1 MALPKFRSSR
11 RQAGRQDTSDGGVA
25 HSDDTTASSDRT
37 AVTPSPAAAYHPS
50 VDLKKATKT
59 RKHAVLLA
67 SICFF
72 ISVIF
77 LILVCVASNFCGSHC
92 INTRQTL
99 IGNIRKLPVIRN
111 TWFFKLDLTNI
122 IPASIDGLS
131 LMNSLARSLGLH
143 DFYQVGLW
151 GFCEGYNDEGITKCS
166 SPKTL
171 WWFNPVEIILNELLP
186 GATVALP
193 SDINDILRLIRIASN
208 VMFGSFLT
216 GVCMNFISI
225 FVAPLAVYSRW
236 WSFPIIIWTFIAAL
250 LTTLGAVIATV
261 MFIIFRNVITSQAGL
276 NIGASVGTQMF
287 AFMWVSAAFS
297 LFGFIIHLGLACCC
311 ASRRDVRTG
320 RKRGSKAAYR
330 ADAGATDEKRPAPGK
345 KFGLFGRKKPTGEFV

>member
-11 RQAGRQDTSDGGVA
+11 RQAGRQGTLDGVA
-25 HSDDTTASSDRT
+25 NTDTTASSDRT
-37 AVTPSPAAAYHPS
+37 VVTPSPATVYHPS
-50 VDLKKATKT
+50 VDIKKATKT
-59 RKHAVLLA
+59 RKHAILLA

-77 LILVCVASNFCGSHC
+77 LIL
-92 INTRQTL
+92 TL
-99 IGNIRKLPVIRN
+99 IGNINKLPVIRD

-122 IPASIDGLS
+122 IPASTDGLS

-151 GFCEGYNDEGITKCS
+151 TFCEGYNDEGITKCS
-166 SPKTL
+166 NPKTL
-171 WWFNPVEIILNELLP
+171 YWFNPVEIILNELLA

-261 MFIIFRNVITSQAGL
+261 MFIIFSNVITSQAGL
-276 NIGASVGTQMF
+276 NIGASIGTQMF

-297 LFGFIIHLGLACCC
+297 LFGFIIHLGLSCCC
-311 ASRRDVRTG
+311 ASRRDVKTG
-320 RKRGSKAAYR
+320 RKRGSKAGYGTK
-330 ADAGATDEKRPAPGK
+330 AGVTDEKKSPLGK
-345 KFGLFGRKKPTGEFV
+345 RFGVFGRKKASGEVV